1 MLIISL
7 EKVRKKS
14 RIRFL
19 MLKKQFQAFF
29 KKYKYT
35 YIIAKDFFDISLQ
48 KLKNALWSTGLEY

>member
-1 MLIISL
+1 
-7 EKVRKKS
+7 
-14 RIRFL
+14 

-48 KLKNALWSTGLEY
+48 KLKNAL